1 MHPRSRNAIWA
12 KRVRCCLTYSA
23 LCDAQGKAA
32 REAARKAKSKDNTS
46 LNGSGMWG
54 WCWREEYGSSQR
66 PDFGRIEGREAA
78 VEFHKILDHCGI
90 AMNEPIGARIISNW
104 VVSTPCRANHE
115 GGII

>member
-1 MHPRSRNAIWA
+1 M
-12 KRVRCCLTYSA
+12 TEA
-23 LCDAQGKAA
+23 LATPDRGRAQGEAA
-32 REAARKAKSKDNTS
+32 REAAWKAKSKDNTS

-90 AMNEPIGARIISNW
+90 AMNEPIGA
-104 VVSTPCRANHE
+104 PNHLQLGSAHPMQSE
-115 GGII
+115 SRVGNNLVRGLHVA